1 MQKHIDLVGLLYL
14 LAGLL
19 TALVAAA
26 VFILGVGAL
35 TIVWWARS
43 PASPVAA
50 SVTAATFMIVALLLG
65 IWAIANAW
73 VGRELRRGHR
83 PSARLVALGLAI
95 LHLFVL
101 PFGTA
106 LGVYSLWV
114 LLHHDSRVRFEPAA
128 MTRGE

>member
-14 LAGLL
+14 LAGVL
-19 TALVAAA
+19 TALVAGA

-35 TIVWWARS
+35 SIVWWGTADA
-43 PASPVAA
+43 PPVAA
-50 SVTAATFMIVALLLG
+50 SVTAATFIILALLLA

-73 VGRELRRGHR
+73 VGRELRRGRR
-83 PSARLVALGLAI
+83 PFARLAALGLAVM
-95 LHLFVL
+95 HLFVL

-114 LLHHDSRVRFEPAA
+114 LLHHESRARFETSAIS
-128 MTRGE
+128 RGE